1 MPNRGGS
8 ALSKSVQKFFNSNC
22 EHTISGRLEEA
33 ARNLSDLEVLRG
45 RLTSENSD
53 LDRKLQEA
61 DSQVGQL
68 QKLRVSLE
76 TQLNDALKL
85 AEDETKERVQLM
97 SRYR

>member
-1 MPNRGGS
+1 M
-8 ALSKSVQKFFNSNC
+8 
-22 EHTISGRLEEA
+22 
-33 ARNLSDLEVLRG
+33 
-45 RLTSENSD
+45 TSENSD